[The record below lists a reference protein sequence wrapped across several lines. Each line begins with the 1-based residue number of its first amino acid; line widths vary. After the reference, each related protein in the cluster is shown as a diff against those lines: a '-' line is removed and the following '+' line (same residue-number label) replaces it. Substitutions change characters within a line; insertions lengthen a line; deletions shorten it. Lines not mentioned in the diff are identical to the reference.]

1 MRSKWF
7 CCVYQAYVA
16 EHKVMDKENLGSLDQ
31 IAADHQENKVQI
43 HDRVAHSSAVM
54 DADEMQMYSTFK
66 GSYDQWSAAGG
77 QVLQD
82 SSALKAGLLEQQS
95 KMNSVSA
102 SFAAMRD
109 DLDQVVGLIEA
120 QTAELIKSDAGA
132 ASAVPLLD
140 ATCLLVNADRDLYQ
154 SFVALLSLYDETDLE
169 KIQAHEATY
178 LENAD
183 QVKERCAAASAVFS
197 AEAKTAYANF
207 LAEFESWNAL
217 AVSVFQQAD
226 EIAVN
231 VVQRKM
237 HAAESDQAFAV
248 MRGHLDKLGA
258 SIESRIDASIIQ
270 IKGKASD
277 AESELALLEQENQTV
292 KNTVLVLAG
301 LTVLFVTVL
310 LIWSVQRMVHVL
322 SAMVRDLKAGSEN
335 VASASHQIASSAQSQ
350 ASGASEQAAALEESV
365 SSLEEISTI
374 TDKSATSA
382 ETANELAAGAAGA
395 ATAGSEAMRKVEAA
409 MNDIRS
415 SSSKTA
421 NIVKVIDEIAFQ
433 TNLLALNAAVEAAR
447 AGEAGRGFAVVA
459 EEVRNLAR
467 RSAEAAR
474 ETTAL
479 IDEAVSHAKNGEV
492 VVSDAEAAL
501 IEIVEKVSGTSAL
514 IEEIAGSSREQAI
527 GLTQISAAI
536 TQIDRVTQG
545 NAAHAEESASA
556 ATELLSQAQSMDEIV
571 GALGQLVMGV
581 SG

>member
-1 MRSKWF
+1 
-7 CCVYQAYVA
+7 
-16 EHKVMDKENLGSLDQ
+16 MDKENLGSLDQ